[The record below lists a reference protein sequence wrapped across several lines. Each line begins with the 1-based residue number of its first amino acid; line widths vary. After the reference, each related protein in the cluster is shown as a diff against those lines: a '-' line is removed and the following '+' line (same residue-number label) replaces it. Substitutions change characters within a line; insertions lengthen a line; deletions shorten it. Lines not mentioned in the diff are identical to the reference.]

1 MPVTGRKNFT
11 FKEDFANEKTF
22 DQHGS
27 GGQYGS
33 QHHTCPCFCI
43 RGGQQPETVIGQE
56 IDRQNSSEDY
66 SEVSS
71 LDQLTYTGNECKVRL
86 KENIVMT
93 TAVTVNS
100 GNRLTIDLNGHTLT
114 APENDR
120 AFRIQ
125 DGALTI
131 EDSIGTGVIQ
141 GSGTVTSYGGNG
153 GAIWMS
159 SSDSNNAL
167 TLTGGTIR
175 GFTAKYGAG
184 VYMGS
189 GTFHMTGGA
198 IQNCLA
204 TDGGLA
210 DGGGVYVFGG
220 SFELTDGTISACKA
234 NNAGGG
240 VYVSSGSF
248 EMSGGSI
255 ENCTAHEGA
264 GVKVYA
270 SNGKTA
276 SFSMNGSGEIKN
288 CNQNGVS
295 VSAIGNGTPEF
306 TMDGGTIEGSSGYGV
321 WVAAGSA
328 VMSGG
333 SVKDSERYDIYIG
346 RSATLTVNNTQVGG
360 TVMNMG
366 AITGQGSAEFTGTVE
381 NLGYVGAGKI
391 TGCKIHR
398 IEHRSPYKGT
408 IENSTWDEYV
418 YLLGYRWPAEKIPSA
433 AGESISLKFPS
444 YISEPAAMTN
454 TLVIPEGVTVTVDL
468 AGKPVSADTTVT
480 SDIKIINHGT
490 LTLIDSST
498 GGTLSIPIENDGVL
512 NANGG
517 TVTGEVT
524 NKGTIQATGTPVTK
538 FTGTLVNEEGASVTA
553 GNFMDCTIT
562 NNGGTIGGDAIFDRP
577 EPDPEQP
584 GAGSEDGGA
593 GAVIA
598 ALAVGTVVVGG
609 GILLAHSYIQN
620 NLPEGFAVPETRRE
634 LAVVL
639 WNMASKP
646 EPASQQTYT
655 DVQDEEVL
663 KAVCWAV
670 ENELVT
676 PETESTL
683 GADVRVNR
691 LQVIGAMYQTNKRKK

>member
-1 MPVTGRKNFT
+1 MRP
-11 FKEDFANEKTF
+11 
-22 DQHGS
+22 
-27 GGQYGS
+27 
-33 QHHTCPCFCI
+33 
-43 RGGQQPETVIGQE
+43 GGQQPETVIGQE

-71 LDQLTYTGNECKVRL
+71 LDQLTYTNNGCKVRL
-86 KENIVMT
+86 MKDIVMT
-93 TAVTVNS
+93 EAVTVDN
-100 GNRLTIDLNGHTLT
+100 GNNLTIDLNGHTLT
-114 APENDR
+114 APENSR
-120 AFRIQ
+120 AFYIR

-131 EDSIGTGVIQ
+131 EDGAGTGVIQ
-141 GSGTVTSYGGNG
+141 GSGTVAGNG

-159 SSDSNNAL
+159 SSNSNNAL
-167 TLTGGTIR
+167 TLTGGTIH
-175 GFTAKYGAG
+175 GFTA
-184 VYMGS
+184 
-189 GTFHMTGGA
+189 T
-198 IQNCLA
+198 
-204 TDGGLA
+204 
-210 DGGGVYVFGG
+210 DGGGVYVSGG
-220 SFELTDGTISACKA
+220 SFEMTNGTISDCNAT
-234 NNAGGG
+234 NAGGG
-240 VYVSSGSF
+240 VYVSSGTIK
-248 EMSGGSI
+248 MSGGSI
-255 ENCTAHEGA
+255 ENCTANDGA

-276 SFSMNGSGEIKN
+276 SFSMSGSGKIKN
-288 CNQNGVS
+288 CNQEGVS
-295 VSAIGNGTPEF
+295 IYAIGSKF
-306 TMDGGTIEGSSGYGV
+306 SMSGGIIEGNSRFGV
-321 WVAAGSA
+321 WVDNGSA
-328 VMSGG
+328 EMSGG
-333 SVKDSERYDIYIG
+333 SVKGSRHHDIYIG
-346 RSATLTVNNTQVGG
+346 NGATLTVDNTQVGG
-360 TVMNMG
+360 TVLNYG
-366 AITGQGSAEFTGTVE
+366 KITGKGDAKFTGTVE
-381 NLGYVGAGKI
+381 NSGSAATEI

-398 IEHRSPYKGT
+398 IEHRSPYNGT
-408 IENSTWDEYV
+408 IKDLPYDEYV
-418 YLLGYRWPAEKIPSA
+418 YLIGRSWPMEKILSA
-433 AGESISLKFPS
+433 AGESISLKVLS
-444 YISEPAAMTN
+444 YITPAMEN
-454 TLVIPEGVTVTVDL
+454 TLEIPAGVTVTVDL
-468 AGKPVSADTTVT
+468 AGKPVSAAN
-480 SDIKIINHGT
+480 SDLKIINHGT

-517 TVTGEVT
+517 TVTSEVT
-524 NKGTIQATGTPVTK
+524 NNGTIQAIGTSVTK
-538 FTGTLVNEEGASVTA
+538 FTGTLVNKEGASVTA
-553 GNFMDCTIT
+553 GDFTDCTIT
-562 NNGGTIGGDAIFDRP
+562 NNGGTIGGDAILNKP

-620 NLPEGFAVPETRRE
+620 NLPEGFAVPETRQE

-639 WNMASKP
+639 WNMAGKP

>member
-1 MPVTGRKNFT
+1 MRP
-11 FKEDFANEKTF
+11 
-22 DQHGS
+22 
-27 GGQYGS
+27 
-33 QHHTCPCFCI
+33 
-43 RGGQQPETVIGQE
+43 GGQQPETVIGQE
-56 IDRQNSSEDY
+56 IDRQNSSGDY
-66 SEVSS
+66 LEVSS
-71 LDQLTYTGNECKVRL
+71 LDQLTYINNECKVRL
-86 KENIVMT
+86 TKDIVMT
-93 TAVTVNS
+93 KAVTVNN
-100 GNRLTIDLNGHTLT
+100 GNSLTIDLNGHTLT
-114 APENDR
+114 AAANSQ

-125 DGALTI
+125 GGALTI

-141 GSGTVTSYGGNG
+141 GSGTVTGNG

-175 GFTAKYGAG
+175 GFTA
-184 VYMGS
+184 
-189 GTFHMTGGA
+189 T
-198 IQNCLA
+198 
-204 TDGGLA
+204 
-210 DGGGVYVFGG
+210 DGGGVYVDGG
-220 SFELTDGTISACKA
+220 SFEMSGGTISACNA
-234 NNAGGG
+234 TNAGGG

-248 EMSGGSI
+248 KMSGGSI
-255 ENCTAHEGA
+255 EDCTAHEGA

-276 SFSMNGSGEIKN
+276 SFSMTGGEIQNCNTDGVSIYAIGSGT
-288 CNQNGVS
+288 S
-295 VSAIGNGTPEF
+295 EF
-306 TMDGGTIEGSSGYGV
+306 TMTGGTIEDNGGYGV
-321 WVAAGSA
+321 WVDNGSA

-333 SVKDSERYDIYIG
+333 SVKGSERYDIYIG
-346 RSATLTVNNTQVGG
+346 SRATLTVNNTQVGG
-360 TVMNMG
+360 TVLNMG
-366 AITGQGSAEFTGTVE
+366 KITGNGSAKFTGTVE
-381 NLGYVGAGKI
+381 NSGSAAAGI

-398 IEHRSPYKGT
+398 IEHRFPYKGT
-408 IENSTWDEYV
+408 ITDSTWDEYV
-418 YLLGYRWPAEKIPSA
+418 YLFGYRWPKIPSG
-433 AGESISLKFPS
+433 AGESISLKVLS
-444 YISEPAAMTN
+444 YVLTPAEMTN
-454 TLVIPEGVTVTVDL
+454 TLEIPKGVTVTVDL
-468 AGKPVSADTTVT
+468 AGKTLSAKE
-480 SDIKIINHGT
+480 SDFKIINHGT

-517 TVTGEVT
+517 TVASEVT
-524 NKGTIQATGTPVTK
+524 NKGTIQATGTPVTQ
-538 FTGTLVNEEGASVTA
+538 FTGTLVNQEGASVTA
-553 GNFMDCTIT
+553 GDFRGCMIT
-562 NNGGTIGGDAIFDRP
+562 NNGGTIGGDAILDKP
-577 EPDPEQP
+577 EPGPEQP

-598 ALAVGTVVVGG
+598 ALAVGTAVVGG

-620 NLPEGFAVPETRRE
+620 NLPEGFAVPETRQE

-639 WNMASKP
+639 WNMAGKP

>member
-1 MPVTGRKNFT
+1 M
-11 FKEDFANEKTF
+11 
-22 DQHGS
+22 
-27 GGQYGS
+27 
-33 QHHTCPCFCI
+33 
-43 RGGQQPETVIGQE
+43 IGQE
-56 IDRQNSSEDY
+56 IDQQNSSGDY

-71 LDQLTYTGNECKVRL
+71 LDQLTYTNKECKVRL
-86 KENIVMT
+86 AADTVMT
-93 TAVTVNS
+93 GSVTVDS
-100 GNRLTIDLNGHTLT
+100 GNSLTIDLNGHTLT
-114 APENDR
+114 APENSK
-120 AFRIQ
+120 AFWIRN
-125 DGALTI
+125 GALTI

-141 GSGTVTSYGGNG
+141 GSGTVNGYG

-159 SSDSNNAL
+159 SGDSNNAL

-175 GFTAKYGAG
+175 GFNAGYGAG
-184 VYMGS
+184 VYMGN

-198 IQNCLA
+198 IQSCSA
-204 TDGGLA
+204 A
-210 DGGGVYVFGG
+210 DGGGVYVDGG
-220 SFELTDGTISACKA
+220 SFKMTDGTISACNA
-234 NNAGGG
+234 TNAGGG
-240 VYVSSGSF
+240 VYVSSGTF

-264 GVKVYA
+264 GVKVLV
-270 SNGKTA
+270 SSGKA
-276 SFSMNGSGEIKN
+276 SFSMS
-288 CNQNGVS
+288 
-295 VSAIGNGTPEF
+295 
-306 TMDGGTIEGSSGYGV
+306 GGTIEGSSRDGVSIAAIGSGTPEFSMSGGTIKDNSGFGV
-321 WVAAGSA
+321 WVDNGSA
-328 VMSGG
+328 VISGG
-333 SVKDSERYDIYIG
+333 SVKGSERYDVYIG
-346 RSATLTVNNTQVGG
+346 SRAALKVNDTQVGG
-360 TVMNMG
+360 TVLNLG
-366 AITGQGSAEFTGTVE
+366 KITGQGSAEFTGTVE
-381 NLGYVGAGKI
+381 NSGYAAAGI

-398 IEHRSPYKGT
+398 IEHRFPYKGT

-418 YLLGYRWPAEKIPSA
+418 YLLGHSWPTAKIPSA
-433 AGESISLKFPS
+433 AGESISLKVPS
-444 YISEPAAMTN
+444 YITATMEN

-468 AGKPVSADTTVT
+468 AGKPVSADAET

-490 LTLIDSST
+490 LTLIDRST
-498 GGTLSIPIENDGVL
+498 GGTLSIPIENDGIL

-524 NKGTIQATGTPVTK
+524 NRGTIQATGTPVTQ

-553 GNFMDCTIT
+553 GNFIDCTIT
-562 NNGGTIGGDAIFDRP
+562 NNGGTISGDAILEEP
-577 EPDPEQP
+577 KPDPEQP

-598 ALAVGTVVVGG
+598 ALAVGTAVVGG

-620 NLPEGFAVPETRRE
+620 NLPEGFAVPETRQE

-639 WNMASKP
+639 WNMAGKP

>member
-1 MPVTGRKNFT
+1 MKKRLISMVLAVSMAVSIMPAPA
-11 FKEDFANEKTF
+11 FA
-22 DQHGS
+22 S
-27 GGQYGS
+27 
-33 QHHTCPCFCI
+33 
-43 RGGQQPETVIGQE
+43 GGQQPETVIGQE
-56 IDRQNSSEDY
+56 IDRQNSSGDY
-66 SEVSS
+66 LEVSS
-71 LDQLTYTGNECKVRL
+71 LDQLTYINNECKVRL
-86 KENIVMT
+86 TKDIVMT
-93 TAVTVNS
+93 KAVTVNN
-100 GNRLTIDLNGHTLT
+100 GNSLTIDLNGHTLT
-114 APENDR
+114 AAANSQ

-125 DGALTI
+125 GGALTI

-141 GSGTVTSYGGNG
+141 GSGTVTGNG

-175 GFTAKYGAG
+175 GFTA
-184 VYMGS
+184 
-189 GTFHMTGGA
+189 T
-198 IQNCLA
+198 
-204 TDGGLA
+204 
-210 DGGGVYVFGG
+210 DGGGVYVDGG
-220 SFELTDGTISACKA
+220 SFEMSGGTISACNA
-234 NNAGGG
+234 TNAGGG

-248 EMSGGSI
+248 KMSGGSI
-255 ENCTAHEGA
+255 EDCTAHEGA

-276 SFSMNGSGEIKN
+276 SFSMTGGEIQNCNTDGVSIYAIGSGT
-288 CNQNGVS
+288 S
-295 VSAIGNGTPEF
+295 EF
-306 TMDGGTIEGSSGYGV
+306 TMTGGTIEDNGGYGV
-321 WVAAGSA
+321 WVDNGSA

-333 SVKDSERYDIYIG
+333 SVKGSERYDIYIG
-346 RSATLTVNNTQVGG
+346 SRATLTVNNTQVGG
-360 TVMNMG
+360 TVLNMG
-366 AITGQGSAEFTGTVE
+366 KITGQGSAEFTGTVE
-381 NLGYVGAGKI
+381 NSGYAAAGI

-408 IENSTWDEYV
+408 IEGSTWDEYV
-418 YLLGYRWPAEKIPSA
+418 YLLGYSWPTAKIPSG

-444 YISEPAAMTN
+444 YITPKMEN
-454 TLVIPEGVTVTVDL
+454 TLEIPEGVTVTVDL
-468 AGKPVSADTTVT
+468 AGKPVSADTGA

-490 LTLIDSST
+490 LTLIDSGT
-498 GGTLSIPIENDGVL
+498 DGTLSIPIENDGVL

-517 TVTGEVT
+517 TVTGKVT
-524 NKGTIQATGTPVTK
+524 NRGTIQATGTPVTK
-538 FTGTLVNEEGASVTA
+538 FTGTLVNQEGASVTA

-562 NNGGTIGGDAIFDRP
+562 NNGGTIGGGAILDKP

-598 ALAVGTVVVGG
+598 ALAVGTAVVGG

-620 NLPEGFAVPETRRE
+620 NLPEGFAVPETRQE

-639 WNMASKP
+639 WNMAGKP

>member
-1 MPVTGRKNFT
+1 MKKRLISMVLAVSMAVSIMPAPA
-11 FKEDFANEKTF
+11 FA
-22 DQHGS
+22 S
-27 GGQYGS
+27 G
-33 QHHTCPCFCI
+33 
-43 RGGQQPETVIGQE
+43 GGQQPETVIGQE

-71 LDQLTYTGNECKVRL
+71 LDQLTYTNNECKVRL
-86 KENIVMT
+86 TENIVMT
-93 TAVTVNS
+93 GAVTVNN

-114 APENDR
+114 AAENSR
-120 AFRIQ
+120 AFFIQ
-125 DGALTI
+125 NGALTI
-131 EDSIGTGVIQ
+131 EDSGSTGVIQ
-141 GSGTVTSYGGNG
+141 GSGTVTGNG

-175 GFTAKYGAG
+175 GFTA
-184 VYMGS
+184 
-189 GTFHMTGGA
+189 T
-198 IQNCLA
+198 
-204 TDGGLA
+204 
-210 DGGGVYVFGG
+210 DGGGVYVSGG
-220 SFELTDGTISACKA
+220 SFKMTDGTISTCNAT
-234 NNAGGG
+234 NAGGG

-264 GVKVYA
+264 GVKVL
-270 SNGKTA
+270 SSSGKA
-276 SFSMNGSGEIKN
+276 SFSMSGSGEIKN
-288 CNQNGVS
+288 CNQDGVS
-295 VSAIGNGTPEF
+295 IAAIGGTSEF
-306 TMDGGTIEGSSGYGV
+306 SMSGGTIEDNSGFGV
-321 WVAAGSA
+321 WVDNGSA

-333 SVKDSERYDIYIG
+333 SVKGSERYDIYIG
-346 RSATLTVNNTQVGG
+346 SRAALTVKNTQVGG
-360 TVMNMG
+360 TVLNLG
-366 AITGQGSAEFTGTVE
+366 KITGQGSAEFTGTVE
-381 NLGYVGAGKI
+381 NSGYAVAEI

-408 IENSTWDEYV
+408 ITGSTWDEYV
-418 YLLGYRWPAEKIPSA
+418 YLLGRSWPTAKIPSE
-433 AGESISLKFPS
+433 AGESITLKVSSYLPPVMENSL
-444 YISEPAAMTN
+444 E
-454 TLVIPEGVTVTVDL
+454 IPKGVTVTVDL
-468 AGKPVSADTTVT
+468 AGKTLSAEE
-480 SDIKIINHGT
+480 SDFKIINHGT

-517 TVTGEVT
+517 TVTSEVT
-524 NKGTIQATGTPVTK
+524 NKGTIKATGTPVTQ
-538 FTGTLVNEEGASVTA
+538 FTGTLVNQEGASVTA
-553 GNFMDCTIT
+553 GDFRGCMIT
-562 NNGGTIGGDAIFDRP
+562 NNGGTIGGDAILDNP

-598 ALAVGTVVVGG
+598 ALAVGTAVVGG

-620 NLPEGFAVPETRRE
+620 NLPEGFAVPETRQE

-639 WNMASKP
+639 WNMAGKP

>member
-1 MPVTGRKNFT
+1 MKKRLISMVLAVSMAVSIMPAPA
-11 FKEDFANEKTF
+11 FA
-22 DQHGS
+22 S
-27 GGQYGS
+27 G
-33 QHHTCPCFCI
+33 
-43 RGGQQPETVIGQE
+43 GGQQPETVIGQE

-71 LDQLTYTGNECKVRL
+71 LDQLTYTNQECKVRL
-86 KENIVMT
+86 TENIVMT

-100 GNRLTIDLNGHTLT
+100 GNSLTIDLNGHTLT

-131 EDSIGTGVIQ
+131 EDGTGTGVIQ

-418 YLLGYRWPAEKIPSA
+418 YLLGYSWPTAKIPSA
-433 AGESISLKFPS
+433 AGESISLKVPS
-444 YISEPAAMTN
+444 YISTPAMTN

-468 AGKPVSADTTVT
+468 AGKPVSADPDA

-538 FTGTLVNEEGASVTA
+538 FTGTLVNEGGASVTA

-562 NNGGTIGGDAIFDRP
+562 NNGGTISGDAIFEKP

-620 NLPEGFAVPETRRE
+620 NLPEGFAVPETRQE

-655 DVQDEEVL
+655 DVQDEEAL
-663 KAVCWAV
+663 KAVRWAV
-670 ENELVT
+670 ENGLVT

>member
-1 MPVTGRKNFT
+1 MKKRLISMVLAVSMAVSIMPAPA
-11 FKEDFANEKTF
+11 FA
-22 DQHGS
+22 S
-27 GGQYGS
+27 G
-33 QHHTCPCFCI
+33 
-43 RGGQQPETVIGQE
+43 GGQQPETVIGQE
-56 IDRQNSSEDY
+56 IDRQNSSDDY
-66 SEVSS
+66 TEVDS
-71 LDQLTYTGNECKVRL
+71 LDKLTYTNNVCKIRL
-86 KENIVMT
+86 AADTVMT
-93 TAVTVNS
+93 VAVTVDS
-100 GNRLTIDLNGHTLT
+100 GKSLTIDLNGYTLT
-114 APENDR
+114 AAANSQ

-125 DGALTI
+125 GGALTI

-141 GSGTVTSYGGNG
+141 GSGTVTGNG

-175 GFTAKYGAG
+175 GFTA
-184 VYMGS
+184 
-189 GTFHMTGGA
+189 T
-198 IQNCLA
+198 
-204 TDGGLA
+204 
-210 DGGGVYVFGG
+210 DGGGVYVDGG
-220 SFELTDGTISACKA
+220 SFEMSGGTISACNA
-234 NNAGGG
+234 TNAGGG

-248 EMSGGSI
+248 KMSGGSI
-255 ENCTAHEGA
+255 EDCTAHEGA

-276 SFSMNGSGEIKN
+276 SFSMTGGEIQNCNTDGVSIYAIGSGT
-288 CNQNGVS
+288 S
-295 VSAIGNGTPEF
+295 EF
-306 TMDGGTIEGSSGYGV
+306 TMTGGTIEDNGGYGV
-321 WVAAGSA
+321 WVDNGSA

-333 SVKDSERYDIYIG
+333 SVKGSERYDIYIG
-346 RSATLTVNNTQVGG
+346 SRATLTVNNTQVGG
-360 TVMNMG
+360 TVLNMG
-366 AITGQGSAEFTGTVE
+366 KITGQGSAEFTGTVE
-381 NLGYVGAGKI
+381 NSGSAVAGI
-391 TGCKIHR
+391 TGCTIHR
-398 IEHRSPYKGT
+398 IEHRFPYKGT
-408 IENSTWDEYV
+408 IEGSTWDEYV
-418 YLLGYRWPAEKIPSA
+418 YLLGYSWPTAKIPSG

-444 YISEPAAMTN
+444 YITPKMEN
-454 TLVIPEGVTVTVDL
+454 TLEIPEGVTVTVDL
-468 AGKPVSADTTVT
+468 AGKPVSADTET

-490 LTLIDSST
+490 LTLIDSGT
-498 GGTLSIPIENDGVL
+498 DGTLSIPIENDGVL

-517 TVTGEVT
+517 TVTGKVT
-524 NKGTIQATGTPVTK
+524 NRGTIQATGTPVTK
-538 FTGTLVNEEGASVTA
+538 FTGTLVNEDGASVTA

-562 NNGGTIGGDAIFDRP
+562 NNGGTIGGGAILDKP
-577 EPDPEQP
+577 EPGPEQP

-598 ALAVGTVVVGG
+598 ALAVGTAVVGG

-620 NLPEGFAVPETRRE
+620 NLPEGFAVPETRQE

-639 WNMASKP
+639 WNMAGKP

>member
-1 MPVTGRKNFT
+1 M
-11 FKEDFANEKTF
+11 
-22 DQHGS
+22 
-27 GGQYGS
+27 
-33 QHHTCPCFCI
+33 
-43 RGGQQPETVIGQE
+43 IGQE
-56 IDRQNSSEDY
+56 IDQQNSSEDY

-71 LDQLTYTGNECKVRL
+71 LDQLTYTNNECKVRL
-86 KENIVMT
+86 TENIVMT
-93 TAVTVNS
+93 TAVTVNN

-114 APENDR
+114 APENSR
-120 AFRIQ
+120 AFFIQ
-125 DGALTI
+125 NGALTI
-131 EDSIGTGVIQ
+131 EDSIGGGVIQ
-141 GSGTVTSYGGNG
+141 GSGTVNGYG
-153 GAIWMS
+153 GAILMNG
-159 SSDSNNAL
+159 SDSNNAL
-167 TLTGGTIR
+167 TLTGGTIS
-175 GFTAKYGAG
+175 GFTATNGAG
-184 VYMGS
+184 VSMGN
-189 GTFHMTGGA
+189 GTFRMTDGA
-198 IQNCLA
+198 IRNCGA
-204 TDGGLA
+204 T
-210 DGGGVYVFGG
+210 DGGGVYVSGG
-220 SFELTDGTISACKA
+220 SFEMSGGKISCKA
-234 NNAGGG
+234 TNAGGG

-255 ENCTAHEGA
+255 EDCTADDGA
-264 GVKVYA
+264 GVKVLAY
-270 SNGKTA
+270 NGKTA
-276 SFSMNGSGEIKN
+276 SFSMSGSGEIKN
-288 CNQNGVS
+288 CDQDGVS
-295 VSAIGNGTPEF
+295 IAAITGGKPEF
-306 TMDGGTIEGSSGYGV
+306 TMAGGTIEGSGRDGV

-333 SVKDSERYDIYIG
+333 SVKESERYDINIG
-346 RSATLTVNNTQVGG
+346 SGAALTVNNTSVGG
-360 TVMNMG
+360 TVLNMG
-366 AITGQGSAEFTGTVE
+366 KITGNGSAKFTGTVE
-381 NLGYVGAGKI
+381 NSGSAVAGI
-391 TGCKIHR
+391 TGCTIHR

-408 IENSTWDEYV
+408 ITDSTWDEYV
-418 YLLGYRWPAEKIPSA
+418 YLFGRSWPTAKIPSA
-433 AGESISLKFPS
+433 AGESISLKALS
-444 YISEPAAMTN
+444 HIEQAMTT

-468 AGKPVSADTTVT
+468 AGKPVSAAPEA

-538 FTGTLVNEEGASVTA
+538 FTGTLVNKEGASVTA

-562 NNGGTIGGDAIFDRP
+562 NNGGTIGGDAIFEKP

-620 NLPEGFAVPETRRE
+620 NLPEGFAVPETRQE

-663 KAVCWAV
+663 KAVRWAV
-670 ENELVT
+670 ENELIT

>member
-1 MPVTGRKNFT
+1 MRPG
-11 FKEDFANEKTF
+11 
-22 DQHGS
+22 
-27 GGQYGS
+27 
-33 QHHTCPCFCI
+33 
-43 RGGQQPETVIGQE
+43 GGQQPETVIGQE
-56 IDRQNSSEDY
+56 IDRQNSSGDY
-66 SEVSS
+66 LEVSS
-71 LDQLTYTGNECKVRL
+71 LDQLTYINNECKVRL
-86 KENIVMT
+86 TKDIVMT
-93 TAVTVNS
+93 KAVTVNN
-100 GNRLTIDLNGHTLT
+100 GNSLTIDLNGHTLT
-114 APENDR
+114 AAANSQ

-125 DGALTI
+125 GGALTI

-141 GSGTVTSYGGNG
+141 GSGTVTGNG

-175 GFTAKYGAG
+175 GFTA
-184 VYMGS
+184 
-189 GTFHMTGGA
+189 T
-198 IQNCLA
+198 
-204 TDGGLA
+204 
-210 DGGGVYVFGG
+210 DGGGVYVDGG
-220 SFELTDGTISACKA
+220 SFEMSGGTISACNA
-234 NNAGGG
+234 TNAGGG

-248 EMSGGSI
+248 KMSGGSI
-255 ENCTAHEGA
+255 EDCTAHEGA

-276 SFSMNGSGEIKN
+276 SFSMTGGEIQNCNTDGVSIYAIGSGT
-288 CNQNGVS
+288 S
-295 VSAIGNGTPEF
+295 EF
-306 TMDGGTIEGSSGYGV
+306 TMTGGTIEDNGGYGV
-321 WVAAGSA
+321 WVDNGSA

-333 SVKDSERYDIYIG
+333 SVKGSERYDIYIG
-346 RSATLTVNNTQVGG
+346 SRATLTVNNTQVGG
-360 TVMNMG
+360 TVLNMG
-366 AITGQGSAEFTGTVE
+366 KITGQGSAEFTGTVE
-381 NLGYVGAGKI
+381 NSGYAAAGI

-408 IENSTWDEYV
+408 ITDSPCDEYV
-418 YLLGYRWPAEKIPSA
+418 YLLGYSWPTAKIPSG

-444 YISEPAAMTN
+444 YITPKMEN
-454 TLVIPEGVTVTVDL
+454 TLEIPEGVTVTVDL
-468 AGKPVSADTTVT
+468 AGKPVSADTGA

-490 LTLIDSST
+490 LTLIDSGT
-498 GGTLSIPIENDGVL
+498 DGTLSIPIENDGVL

-517 TVTGEVT
+517 TVASEVT
-524 NKGTIQATGTPVTK
+524 NKGTIQATGTPVTN

-553 GNFMDCTIT
+553 GNFKDCTIT
-562 NNGGTIGGDAIFDRP
+562 NNGGTIGGDAILENP

-598 ALAVGTVVVGG
+598 ALAVGTAVVGG

-620 NLPEGFAVPETRRE
+620 NLPEGFAVPETRQE

-639 WNMASKP
+639 WNMAGKP

>member
-1 MPVTGRKNFT
+1 M
-11 FKEDFANEKTF
+11 
-22 DQHGS
+22 
-27 GGQYGS
+27 
-33 QHHTCPCFCI
+33 
-43 RGGQQPETVIGQE
+43 IGQE
-56 IDRQNSSEDY
+56 IDRQNSSGDY
-66 SEVSS
+66 LEVSS
-71 LDQLTYTGNECKVRL
+71 LDQLTYINNECKVRL
-86 KENIVMT
+86 TKDIVMT
-93 TAVTVNS
+93 KAVTVNN
-100 GNRLTIDLNGHTLT
+100 GNSLTIDLNGHTLT
-114 APENDR
+114 AAANSQ

-125 DGALTI
+125 GGALTI

-141 GSGTVTSYGGNG
+141 GSGTVTGNG

-175 GFTAKYGAG
+175 GFTA
-184 VYMGS
+184 
-189 GTFHMTGGA
+189 T
-198 IQNCLA
+198 
-204 TDGGLA
+204 
-210 DGGGVYVFGG
+210 DGGGVYVDGG
-220 SFELTDGTISACKA
+220 SFEMSGGTISACNA
-234 NNAGGG
+234 ANAGGG
-240 VYVSSGSF
+240 VYVLSGSF
-248 EMSGGSI
+248 KMSGGSI
-255 ENCTAHEGA
+255 EDCTAHEGA

-276 SFSMNGSGEIKN
+276 SFSMTGGEIQNCNTDGVSIYAIGSGT
-288 CNQNGVS
+288 S
-295 VSAIGNGTPEF
+295 EF
-306 TMDGGTIEGSSGYGV
+306 TMTGGTIEDNGGYGV
-321 WVAAGSA
+321 WVDNGSA

-333 SVKDSERYDIYIG
+333 SVKGSERYDIYIG
-346 RSATLTVNNTQVGG
+346 SRATLTVNNTQVGG
-360 TVMNMG
+360 TVLNMG
-366 AITGQGSAEFTGTVE
+366 KITGQGSAEFTGTVE
-381 NLGYVGAGKI
+381 NSGYAAAGI

-408 IENSTWDEYV
+408 IEGSTWDEYV
-418 YLLGYRWPAEKIPSA
+418 YLLGYSWPTAKIPSG

-444 YISEPAAMTN
+444 YITPKMEN
-454 TLVIPEGVTVTVDL
+454 TLEIPEGVTVTVDL
-468 AGKPVSADTTVT
+468 AGKPVSADTGA
-480 SDIKIINHGT
+480 SDIKIINNGT
-490 LTLIDSST
+490 LTLIDSGT
-498 GGTLSIPIENDGVL
+498 DGTLSIPIENDGVL

-517 TVTGEVT
+517 TVTGKVT
-524 NKGTIQATGTPVTK
+524 NKGTIKATGTPVTQ
-538 FTGTLVNEEGASVTA
+538 FTGTLDNEEGASVTA
-553 GNFMDCTIT
+553 GDFRGCTIT
-562 NNGGTIGGDAIFDRP
+562 NNGGTIGGDAILDNP

-584 GAGSEDGGA
+584 GAGSEDGGT

-598 ALAVGTVVVGG
+598 ALAVGTAVVGG

-620 NLPEGFAVPETRRE
+620 NLPEGFAVPETRQE

-639 WNMASKP
+639 WNMAGKP

>member
-1 MPVTGRKNFT
+1 MRPG
-11 FKEDFANEKTF
+11 
-22 DQHGS
+22 
-27 GGQYGS
+27 
-33 QHHTCPCFCI
+33 
-43 RGGQQPETVIGQE
+43 GGQQPETVIGQE
-56 IDRQNSSEDY
+56 IDRQNSSGDY
-66 SEVSS
+66 LEVSS
-71 LDQLTYTGNECKVRL
+71 LDQLTYINNECKVRL
-86 KENIVMT
+86 TKDIVMT
-93 TAVTVNS
+93 KAVTVNN
-100 GNRLTIDLNGHTLT
+100 GNSLTIDLNGHTLT
-114 APENDR
+114 AAANSQ

-125 DGALTI
+125 GGALTI

-141 GSGTVTSYGGNG
+141 GSGTVTGNG

-175 GFTAKYGAG
+175 GFTA
-184 VYMGS
+184 
-189 GTFHMTGGA
+189 T
-198 IQNCLA
+198 
-204 TDGGLA
+204 
-210 DGGGVYVFGG
+210 DGGGVYVDGG
-220 SFELTDGTISACKA
+220 SFEMSGGTISACNA
-234 NNAGGG
+234 TNAGGG

-248 EMSGGSI
+248 KMSGGSI
-255 ENCTAHEGA
+255 EDCTAHEGA

-276 SFSMNGSGEIKN
+276 SFSMTGGEIQNCNTDGVSIYAIGSGT
-288 CNQNGVS
+288 S
-295 VSAIGNGTPEF
+295 EF
-306 TMDGGTIEGSSGYGV
+306 TMTGGTIEDNGGYGV
-321 WVAAGSA
+321 WVDNGSA
-328 VMSGG
+328 EMRGG
-333 SVKDSERYDIYIG
+333 SVTRSERYDIYIG
-346 RSATLTVNNTQVGG
+346 SSATLTVNNTQVGG
-360 TVMNMG
+360 TVLNMG
-366 AITGQGSAEFTGTVE
+366 KITGKGSAKFTGTVE
-381 NLGYVGAGKI
+381 NSGSAVAGI
-391 TGCKIHR
+391 TGCTIHR

-408 IENSTWDEYV
+408 ITDSPCDEYV
-418 YLLGYRWPAEKIPSA
+418 YLLGRSWPTAKIPSE
-433 AGESISLKFPS
+433 AGESITLKVSSYLPPVMENSL
-444 YISEPAAMTN
+444 T
-454 TLVIPEGVTVTVDL
+454 IPEGVTVTVDL
-468 AGKPVSADTTVT
+468 AGKTLSAEE
-480 SDIKIINHGT
+480 SDFKIINHGT
-490 LTLIDSST
+490 LTLIDS
-498 GGTLSIPIENDGVL
+498 GTDGALSIPIENDGVL

-517 TVTGEVT
+517 TVTSEVT

-562 NNGGTIGGDAIFDRP
+562 NNGGTIGGDAILDKP

-598 ALAVGTVVVGG
+598 ALAVGTAVVGG

-620 NLPEGFAVPETRRE
+620 NLPEGFAVPETRQE

-639 WNMASKP
+639 WNMAGKP

>member
-1 MPVTGRKNFT
+1 M
-11 FKEDFANEKTF
+11 
-22 DQHGS
+22 
-27 GGQYGS
+27 
-33 QHHTCPCFCI
+33 
-43 RGGQQPETVIGQE
+43 IGQE
-56 IDRQNSSEDY
+56 IDRQNSSGDY
-66 SEVSS
+66 LEVSS
-71 LDQLTYTGNECKVRL
+71 LDQLTYINNECKVRL
-86 KENIVMT
+86 TKDIVMT
-93 TAVTVNS
+93 KAVTVNN
-100 GNRLTIDLNGHTLT
+100 GNSLTIDLNGHTLT
-114 APENDR
+114 AAANSQ

-125 DGALTI
+125 GGALTI

-141 GSGTVTSYGGNG
+141 GSGTVTGNG

-175 GFTAKYGAG
+175 GFTA
-184 VYMGS
+184 
-189 GTFHMTGGA
+189 T
-198 IQNCLA
+198 
-204 TDGGLA
+204 
-210 DGGGVYVFGG
+210 DGGGVYVDGG
-220 SFELTDGTISACKA
+220 SFEMSGGTISACNA
-234 NNAGGG
+234 TNAGGG

-248 EMSGGSI
+248 KMSGGSI
-255 ENCTAHEGA
+255 EDCTAHEGA

-276 SFSMNGSGEIKN
+276 SFSMTGGEIQNCNTDGVSIYAIGSGT
-288 CNQNGVS
+288 S
-295 VSAIGNGTPEF
+295 EF
-306 TMDGGTIEGSSGYGV
+306 TMTGGTIEDNGGYGV
-321 WVAAGSA
+321 WVDNGSA

-333 SVKDSERYDIYIG
+333 SVKGSERYDIYIG
-346 RSATLTVNNTQVGG
+346 SRATLTVNNTQVGG
-360 TVMNMG
+360 TVLNMG
-366 AITGQGSAEFTGTVE
+366 KITGQGSAEFTGTVE
-381 NLGYVGAGKI
+381 NSGYAAAGI

-408 IENSTWDEYV
+408 IEGSTWDEYV
-418 YLLGYRWPAEKIPSA
+418 YLLGYSWPTAKIPSG

-444 YISEPAAMTN
+444 YITPKMEN
-454 TLVIPEGVTVTVDL
+454 TLEIPEGVTVTVDL
-468 AGKPVSADTTVT
+468 AGKPVSADTGA

-490 LTLIDSST
+490 LTLIDSGT
-498 GGTLSIPIENDGVL
+498 DGTLSIPIENDGVL

-517 TVTGEVT
+517 TVTGKVT
-524 NKGTIQATGTPVTK
+524 NRGTIQATGTPVTK
-538 FTGTLVNEEGASVTA
+538 FTGTLVNQEGASVTA
-553 GNFMDCTIT
+553 GDFRGCTIT
-562 NNGGTIGGDAIFDRP
+562 NNGGTIGGGAILDKP

-598 ALAVGTVVVGG
+598 ALAVGTAVVGG

-620 NLPEGFAVPETRRE
+620 NLPEGFAVPETRQE

-639 WNMASKP
+639 WNMAGKP

>member
-1 MPVTGRKNFT
+1 MRPG
-11 FKEDFANEKTF
+11 
-22 DQHGS
+22 
-27 GGQYGS
+27 
-33 QHHTCPCFCI
+33 
-43 RGGQQPETVIGQE
+43 GGQQPETVIGQE
-56 IDRQNSSEDY
+56 IDRQNSSGDY
-66 SEVSS
+66 LEVSS
-71 LDQLTYTGNECKVRL
+71 LDQLTYINNECKVRL
-86 KENIVMT
+86 TKDIVMT
-93 TAVTVNS
+93 KAVTVNN
-100 GNRLTIDLNGHTLT
+100 GNSLTIDLNGHTLT
-114 APENDR
+114 AAANSQ

-125 DGALTI
+125 GGALTI

-141 GSGTVTSYGGNG
+141 GSGTVTGNG

-175 GFTAKYGAG
+175 GFTA
-184 VYMGS
+184 
-189 GTFHMTGGA
+189 T
-198 IQNCLA
+198 
-204 TDGGLA
+204 
-210 DGGGVYVFGG
+210 DGGGVYVDGG
-220 SFELTDGTISACKA
+220 SFEMSGGTISTCNAT
-234 NNAGGG
+234 NAGGG

-264 GVKVYA
+264 GVKVLA
-270 SNGKTA
+270 SSGKA
-276 SFSMNGSGEIKN
+276 SFSMSGSGEIKN
-288 CNQNGVS
+288 CNQDGVS
-295 VSAIGNGTPEF
+295 IAAIGGTSEF
-306 TMDGGTIEGSSGYGV
+306 SMSGGTIEDNSGFGV
-321 WVAAGSA
+321 WVDNGSA

-333 SVKDSERYDIYIG
+333 SVKGSERYDIYIG
-346 RSATLTVNNTQVGG
+346 SRAALTVKNTQVGG
-360 TVMNMG
+360 TVLNLG
-366 AITGQGSAEFTGTVE
+366 KITGQGSAEFTGTVE
-381 NLGYVGAGKI
+381 NSGYAVAEI

-408 IENSTWDEYV
+408 ITGSTWDEYV
-418 YLLGYRWPAEKIPSA
+418 YLLGRSWPTAKIPSE
-433 AGESISLKFPS
+433 AGESITLKVSSYLPPVMEYSL
-444 YISEPAAMTN
+444 E
-454 TLVIPEGVTVTVDL
+454 IPKGVTVTVDL
-468 AGKPVSADTTVT
+468 AGKTLSAET

-490 LTLIDSST
+490 LTLIDSGT
-498 GGTLSIPIENDGVL
+498 GGALSIPIENDGIL

-517 TVTGEVT
+517 TVTSEVT
-524 NKGTIQATGTPVTK
+524 NKGTIQATGTPVTQ
-538 FTGTLVNEEGASVTA
+538 FTGTLFNEEGASVTA
-553 GNFMDCTIT
+553 GDFRDCTIT
-562 NNGGTIGGDAIFDRP
+562 NNGGTIGGDAIWDNP
-577 EPDPEQP
+577 EPGPEQP

-598 ALAVGTVVVGG
+598 ALAVGTAVVGG

-620 NLPEGFAVPETRRE
+620 NLPEGFAVPETRQE

-639 WNMASKP
+639 WNMAGKP

>member
-1 MPVTGRKNFT
+1 MRPG
-11 FKEDFANEKTF
+11 
-22 DQHGS
+22 
-27 GGQYGS
+27 
-33 QHHTCPCFCI
+33 
-43 RGGQQPETVIGQE
+43 GGQQPETVIGQE
-56 IDRQNSSEDY
+56 IDRQNSSGDY
-66 SEVSS
+66 LEVSS
-71 LDQLTYTGNECKVRL
+71 LDQLTYINNECKVRL
-86 KENIVMT
+86 TKDIVMT
-93 TAVTVNS
+93 KAVTVNN
-100 GNRLTIDLNGHTLT
+100 GNSLTIDLNGHTLT
-114 APENDR
+114 AAANSQ

-125 DGALTI
+125 GGALTI

-141 GSGTVTSYGGNG
+141 GSGTVTGNG

-175 GFTAKYGAG
+175 GFTA
-184 VYMGS
+184 
-189 GTFHMTGGA
+189 T
-198 IQNCLA
+198 
-204 TDGGLA
+204 
-210 DGGGVYVFGG
+210 DGGGVYVDGG
-220 SFELTDGTISACKA
+220 SFEMSGGTISACNA
-234 NNAGGG
+234 TNAGGG

-248 EMSGGSI
+248 KMSGGSI
-255 ENCTAHEGA
+255 EDCTAHEGA

-276 SFSMNGSGEIKN
+276 SFSMTGGEIQNCNTDGVSIYAIGSGT
-288 CNQNGVS
+288 S
-295 VSAIGNGTPEF
+295 EF
-306 TMDGGTIEGSSGYGV
+306 TMTGGTIEDNGGYGV
-321 WVAAGSA
+321 WVDNGSA

-333 SVKDSERYDIYIG
+333 SVKGSERYDIYIG
-346 RSATLTVNNTQVGG
+346 SRATLTVNNTQVGG
-360 TVMNMG
+360 TVLNMG
-366 AITGQGSAEFTGTVE
+366 KITGQGSAEFTGTVE
-381 NLGYVGAGKI
+381 NSGYAAAGI

-408 IENSTWDEYV
+408 IEGSTWDEYV
-418 YLLGYRWPAEKIPSA
+418 YLLGYSWPTAKIPSG

-444 YISEPAAMTN
+444 YITPKMEN
-454 TLVIPEGVTVTVDL
+454 TLEIPEGVTVTVDL
-468 AGKPVSADTTVT
+468 AGKPVSADTGA

-490 LTLIDSST
+490 LTLIDSGT
-498 GGTLSIPIENDGVL
+498 DGTLSIPIENDGVL

-517 TVTGEVT
+517 TVTGKVT
-524 NKGTIQATGTPVTK
+524 NRGTIQATGTPVTQ
-538 FTGTLVNEEGASVTA
+538 FTGTLVNQEGASVTA
-553 GNFMDCTIT
+553 GDFRGCTIT
-562 NNGGTIGGDAIFDRP
+562 NNGGTIGGGAILDKP

-593 GAVIA
+593 DAVIA
-598 ALAVGTVVVGG
+598 ALAVGTAVVGG

-620 NLPEGFAVPETRRE
+620 NLPEGFAVPETRQE

-639 WNMASKP
+639 WNMAGKP

>member
-1 MPVTGRKNFT
+1 MRPG
-11 FKEDFANEKTF
+11 
-22 DQHGS
+22 
-27 GGQYGS
+27 
-33 QHHTCPCFCI
+33 
-43 RGGQQPETVIGQE
+43 GGQQPETVIGQE
-56 IDRQNSSEDY
+56 IDRQNSSGDY

-71 LDQLTYTGNECKVRL
+71 LDQLTYTGNECRVRL
-86 KENIVMT
+86 TEDIVMT
-93 TAVTVNS
+93 GAVTVNN

-114 APENDR
+114 AAANSQ

-125 DGALTI
+125 NGALTI
-131 EDSIGTGVIQ
+131 EDSGSTGVIQ
-141 GSGTVTSYGGNG
+141 GSGTVTGNG

-175 GFTAKYGAG
+175 GFTA
-184 VYMGS
+184 
-189 GTFHMTGGA
+189 T
-198 IQNCLA
+198 
-204 TDGGLA
+204 
-210 DGGGVYVFGG
+210 DGGGVYVSGG
-220 SFELTDGTISACKA
+220 SFKMTDGTISTCNAT
-234 NNAGGG
+234 NAGGG

-264 GVKVYA
+264 GVKVLA
-270 SNGKTA
+270 SSGKA
-276 SFSMNGSGEIKN
+276 SFSMSGSGEIKN
-288 CNQNGVS
+288 CNQDGVS
-295 VSAIGNGTPEF
+295 IAAIGGTSEF
-306 TMDGGTIEGSSGYGV
+306 SMSGGTIEDNSGFGV
-321 WVAAGSA
+321 WVDNGSA

-333 SVKDSERYDIYIG
+333 SVKGSERYDIYIG
-346 RSATLTVNNTQVGG
+346 SRAALTVKNTQVGG
-360 TVMNMG
+360 TVLNLG
-366 AITGQGSAEFTGTVE
+366 KITGQGSAEFTGTVE
-381 NLGYVGAGKI
+381 NSGYAVAEI

-408 IENSTWDEYV
+408 ITDSPCDEYV
-418 YLLGYRWPAEKIPSA
+418 YLLGRNWKIPSG
-433 AGESISLKFPS
+433 AGESITLKVSSYLPPVMENSL
-444 YISEPAAMTN
+444 E
-454 TLVIPEGVTVTVDL
+454 IPKGVTVTVDL
-468 AGKPVSADTTVT
+468 AGKTLSAKE
-480 SDIKIINHGT
+480 SDFKIINHGT
-490 LTLIDSST
+490 LTLIDSGT
-498 GGTLSIPIENDGVL
+498 GGALSIPIENDDDGVL

-517 TVTGEVT
+517 TVTSEVT
-524 NKGTIQATGTPVTK
+524 NKGTIKATGTPVTQ
-538 FTGTLVNEEGASVTA
+538 FTGTLVNQEGASVTA
-553 GNFMDCTIT
+553 GDFRGCMIT
-562 NNGGTIGGDAIFDRP
+562 NNGGTIGGDAIWDNP
-577 EPDPEQP
+577 EPGPEQP

-620 NLPEGFAVPETRRE
+620 NLPEGFAVPETRQE

-639 WNMASKP
+639 WNMAGKP

>member
-1 MPVTGRKNFT
+1 MRRG
-11 FKEDFANEKTF
+11 
-22 DQHGS
+22 
-27 GGQYGS
+27 
-33 QHHTCPCFCI
+33 
-43 RGGQQPETVIGQE
+43 GGQQPETVIGQE

-71 LDQLTYTGNECKVRL
+71 LDQLTYTNNECKVRL
-86 KENIVMT
+86 TENIVMT
-93 TAVTVNS
+93 GAVTVNN

-114 APENDR
+114 AAENSR
-120 AFRIQ
+120 AFFIQ
-125 DGALTI
+125 NGALTI
-131 EDSIGTGVIQ
+131 EDSGSTGVIQ
-141 GSGTVTSYGGNG
+141 GSGTVTGNG

-175 GFTAKYGAG
+175 GFTA
-184 VYMGS
+184 
-189 GTFHMTGGA
+189 T
-198 IQNCLA
+198 
-204 TDGGLA
+204 
-210 DGGGVYVFGG
+210 DGGGVYVSGG
-220 SFELTDGTISACKA
+220 SFKMTDGTISTCNAT
-234 NNAGGG
+234 NAGGG

-264 GVKVYA
+264 GVKVLA
-270 SNGKTA
+270 SSGKA
-276 SFSMNGSGEIKN
+276 SFSMSGSGEIKN
-288 CNQNGVS
+288 CNQDGVS
-295 VSAIGNGTPEF
+295 IAAIGGTSEF
-306 TMDGGTIEGSSGYGV
+306 SMSGGTIEDNSGFGV
-321 WVAAGSA
+321 WVDNGSA

-333 SVKDSERYDIYIG
+333 SVKGSERYDIYIG
-346 RSATLTVNNTQVGG
+346 SRAALTVKNTQVGG
-360 TVMNMG
+360 TVLNLG
-366 AITGQGSAEFTGTVE
+366 KITGQGSAEFTGTVE
-381 NLGYVGAGKI
+381 NSGYAVAEI

-408 IENSTWDEYV
+408 ITGSTWDEYV
-418 YLLGYRWPAEKIPSA
+418 YLLGRSWPTAKIPSE
-433 AGESISLKFPS
+433 AGESITLKVSSYLPPVMENSL
-444 YISEPAAMTN
+444 E
-454 TLVIPEGVTVTVDL
+454 IPKGVTVTVDL
-468 AGKPVSADTTVT
+468 AGKTLSAEE
-480 SDIKIINHGT
+480 SDFKIINHGT

-517 TVTGEVT
+517 TVTSEVT
-524 NKGTIQATGTPVTK
+524 NKGTIKATGTPVTQ
-538 FTGTLVNEEGASVTA
+538 FTGTLVNQEGASVTA
-553 GNFMDCTIT
+553 GDFRGCMIT
-562 NNGGTIGGDAIFDRP
+562 NNGGTIGGDAILDNP

-598 ALAVGTVVVGG
+598 ALAVGTAVVGG

-620 NLPEGFAVPETRRE
+620 NLPEGFAVPETRQE

-639 WNMASKP
+639 WNMAGKP

>member
-1 MPVTGRKNFT
+1 MRPG
-11 FKEDFANEKTF
+11 
-22 DQHGS
+22 
-27 GGQYGS
+27 
-33 QHHTCPCFCI
+33 
-43 RGGQQPETVIGQE
+43 GGQQPETVIGQE

-71 LDQLTYTGNECKVRL
+71 LDQLIYTNNECKVRL
-86 KENIVMT
+86 TENIVMT
-93 TAVTVNS
+93 GAVTVNN
-100 GNRLTIDLNGHTLT
+100 GNSLTIDLNGHTLT
-114 APENDR
+114 AAENSR
-120 AFRIQ
+120 AFFIQ
-125 DGALTI
+125 NGALTI
-131 EDSIGTGVIQ
+131 EDSGSTGVIQ
-141 GSGTVTSYGGNG
+141 GSGTVTGNG

-159 SSDSNNAL
+159 SNDSNNAL

-175 GFTAKYGAG
+175 GFTA
-184 VYMGS
+184 
-189 GTFHMTGGA
+189 T
-198 IQNCLA
+198 
-204 TDGGLA
+204 
-210 DGGGVYVFGG
+210 DGGGVYVSGG
-220 SFELTDGTISACKA
+220 SFEMSGGTISACNA
-234 NNAGGG
+234 ANAGGG

-264 GVKVYA
+264 GVKVLA
-270 SNGKTA
+270 SSGKA
-276 SFSMNGSGEIKN
+276 SFSMSGSGEIKN
-288 CNQNGVS
+288 CNQDGVS
-295 VSAIGNGTPEF
+295 IAAIGGTSEF
-306 TMDGGTIEGSSGYGV
+306 SMSGGTIEDNSGFGV
-321 WVAAGSA
+321 WVDNGSA

-333 SVKDSERYDIYIG
+333 SVKGSERYDIYIG
-346 RSATLTVNNTQVGG
+346 SRAALTVKNTQVGG
-360 TVMNMG
+360 TVLNLG
-366 AITGQGSAEFTGTVE
+366 KITGQGSAEFTGTVE
-381 NLGYVGAGKI
+381 NSGYAVAEI

-408 IENSTWDEYV
+408 ITDSPCDEYV
-418 YLLGYRWPAEKIPSA
+418 YLLGRSWKIPSG
-433 AGESISLKFPS
+433 AGESITLKVSSYLPPVMENSL
-444 YISEPAAMTN
+444 E
-454 TLVIPEGVTVTVDL
+454 IPKGVTVTVDL
-468 AGKPVSADTTVT
+468 AGKTLSAKE
-480 SDIKIINHGT
+480 SDFKIINHGT

-498 GGTLSIPIENDGVL
+498 GGTLSIPIENDDDGVL

-517 TVTGEVT
+517 TVTSEVT
-524 NKGTIQATGTPVTK
+524 NKGTIKATGTPVTQ
-538 FTGTLVNEEGASVTA
+538 FTGTLVNQEGASVTA
-553 GNFMDCTIT
+553 GDFRGCMIT
-562 NNGGTIGGDAIFDRP
+562 NNGGTIGGDAIWDNP
-577 EPDPEQP
+577 EPGPEQP

-598 ALAVGTVVVGG
+598 ALAVGTAVVGG

-620 NLPEGFAVPETRRE
+620 NLPEGFAVPETRQE

-639 WNMASKP
+639 WNMAGKP

>member
-1 MPVTGRKNFT
+1 MSVTDRKNFT
-11 FKEDFANEKTF
+11 FKEGFANEKTF

-33 QHHTCPCFCI
+33 QHHACPCFCI
-43 RGGQQPETVIGQE
+43 LGGQQPETVIGQE

-71 LDQLTYTGNECKVRL
+71 LNQLTYTNNKCKVQL
-86 KENIVMT
+86 TGDIVMT
-93 TAVTVNS
+93 GAVTVDNGKS
-100 GNRLTIDLNGHTLT
+100 LTIDLNGHTLT
-114 APENDR
+114 APENSK
-120 AFRIQ
+120 AFWIRG
-125 DGALTI
+125 GALTI
-131 EDSIGTGVIQ
+131 EDNIGTGAIQ
-141 GSGTVTSYGGNG
+141 GSGTVTGYG

-159 SSDSNNAL
+159 SGDSTNAL

-175 GFTAKYGAG
+175 GFNAGYGAG
-184 VYMGS
+184 VYMGN

-198 IQNCLA
+198 IQSCSA
-204 TDGGLA
+204 T
-210 DGGGVYVFGG
+210 DGGGVYVDGG
-220 SFELTDGTISACKA
+220 SFEMTNGTISDCKA
-234 NNAGGG
+234 TNAGGG
-240 VYVSSGSF
+240 VYVSSGTF

-255 ENCTAHEGA
+255 ENCTAYEGA
-264 GVKVYA
+264 GVKVLV
-270 SNGKTA
+270 SSGKA
-276 SFSMNGSGEIKN
+276 SFSMS
-288 CNQNGVS
+288 
-295 VSAIGNGTPEF
+295 
-306 TMDGGTIEGSSGYGV
+306 GGTIEGSSRDGVSIAAIDSGTSEFSMSGGTIKDNSRYGV
-321 WVAAGSA
+321 WVDNGSA

-333 SVKDSERYDIYIG
+333 SVKGSGSYDIYIG
-346 RSATLTVNNTQVGG
+346 SRAALTVDNTQVSG
-360 TVMNMG
+360 TVLNMG
-366 AITGQGSAEFTGTVE
+366 KITGQGSAEFTGTVE
-381 NLGYVGAGKI
+381 KSGYAAAEI

-398 IEHRSPYKGT
+398 IEHRFPYKGT
-408 IENSTWDEYV
+408 IEGSPDEYV
-418 YLLGYRWPAEKIPSA
+418 YLLGRSWPTAKIQSA
-433 AGESISLKFPS
+433 AGESITLKVSS
-444 YISEPAAMTN
+444 YLPPVMEN
-454 TLVIPEGVTVTVDL
+454 TLEIPAGVTVTVDL
-468 AGKPVSADTTVT
+468 AGKTLSAEN
-480 SDIKIINHGT
+480 SDLKIINHGT

-498 GGTLSIPIENDGVL
+498 GGTLSIPIENDGIL

-517 TVTGEVT
+517 KVTSEVT

-553 GNFMDCTIT
+553 GNFIDCTIT
-562 NNGGTIGGDAIFDRP
+562 NNGGTISGDAILDEP
-577 EPDPEQP
+577 KPDPEQP

-620 NLPEGFAVPETRRE
+620 NLPEGFAVPETRQE

-639 WNMASKP
+639 WNMAGKP
-646 EPASQQTYT
+646 EPVSQQTYT
-655 DVQDEEVL
+655 DVQDEEAL

-683 GADVRVNR
+683 GADVRVSR

>member
-1 MPVTGRKNFT
+1 MRPG
-11 FKEDFANEKTF
+11 
-22 DQHGS
+22 
-27 GGQYGS
+27 
-33 QHHTCPCFCI
+33 
-43 RGGQQPETVIGQE
+43 GGQQPETVIGQE
-56 IDRQNSSEDY
+56 IDRQNSSGDY
-66 SEVSS
+66 LEVSS
-71 LDQLTYTGNECKVRL
+71 LDQLTYINNECKVRL
-86 KENIVMT
+86 TKDIVMT
-93 TAVTVNS
+93 KAVTVNN
-100 GNRLTIDLNGHTLT
+100 GNSLTIDLNGHTLT
-114 APENDR
+114 AAANSQ

-125 DGALTI
+125 GGALTI

-141 GSGTVTSYGGNG
+141 GSGTVTGNG

-175 GFTAKYGAG
+175 GFTA
-184 VYMGS
+184 
-189 GTFHMTGGA
+189 T
-198 IQNCLA
+198 
-204 TDGGLA
+204 
-210 DGGGVYVFGG
+210 DGGGVYVDGG
-220 SFELTDGTISACKA
+220 SFEMSGGTISACNA
-234 NNAGGG
+234 TNAGGG

-264 GVKVYA
+264 GVKVLA
-270 SNGKTA
+270 SSGKA
-276 SFSMNGSGEIKN
+276 SFSMSGSGEIKN
-288 CNQNGVS
+288 CNQDGVS
-295 VSAIGNGTPEF
+295 IAAIGGTSEF
-306 TMDGGTIEGSSGYGV
+306 SMSGGTIEDNSGFGV
-321 WVAAGSA
+321 WVDNGSA

-333 SVKDSERYDIYIG
+333 SVKGSERYDIYIG
-346 RSATLTVNNTQVGG
+346 SRAALTVKNTQVGG
-360 TVMNMG
+360 TVLNLG
-366 AITGQGSAEFTGTVE
+366 KITGQGSAEFTGTVE
-381 NLGYVGAGKI
+381 NSGYAVAEI

-398 IEHRSPYKGT
+398 IEHRFPYKGT
-408 IENSTWDEYV
+408 IEGSPDEYV
-418 YLLGYRWPAEKIPSA
+418 YLLGHRWPTAKIPSA
-433 AGESISLKFPS
+433 AGESISLKVPS
-444 YISEPAAMTN
+444 YITATMEN

-468 AGKPVSADTTVT
+468 AGKPVSADAET

-490 LTLIDSST
+490 LTLIDRST

-517 TVTGEVT
+517 TVTGKVT
-524 NKGTIQATGTPVTK
+524 NRGTIQATGTPVTQ
-538 FTGTLVNEEGASVTA
+538 FTGTLVNQEGASVTA

-562 NNGGTIGGDAIFDRP
+562 NNGGTIGGDAIWDNP
-577 EPDPEQP
+577 EPGPEQP

-598 ALAVGTVVVGG
+598 ALAVGTAVVGG

-620 NLPEGFAVPETRRE
+620 NLPEGFAVPETRQE

-639 WNMASKP
+639 WNMAGKP

>member
-1 MPVTGRKNFT
+1 
-11 FKEDFANEKTF
+11 
-22 DQHGS
+22 
-27 GGQYGS
+27 
-33 QHHTCPCFCI
+33 
-43 RGGQQPETVIGQE
+43 
-56 IDRQNSSEDY
+56 
-66 SEVSS
+66 
-71 LDQLTYTGNECKVRL
+71 
-86 KENIVMT
+86 MT
-93 TAVTVNS
+93 KAVTVNN
-100 GNRLTIDLNGHTLT
+100 GNSLTIDLNGHTLT
-114 APENDR
+114 AAANSQ

-125 DGALTI
+125 GGALTI

-141 GSGTVTSYGGNG
+141 GSGTVTGNG

-175 GFTAKYGAG
+175 GFTA
-184 VYMGS
+184 
-189 GTFHMTGGA
+189 T
-198 IQNCLA
+198 
-204 TDGGLA
+204 
-210 DGGGVYVFGG
+210 DGGGVYVDGG
-220 SFELTDGTISACKA
+220 SFEMSGGTISACNA
-234 NNAGGG
+234 TNAGGG

-248 EMSGGSI
+248 KMSGGSI
-255 ENCTAHEGA
+255 EDCTAHEGA

-276 SFSMNGSGEIKN
+276 SFSMTGGEIQNCNTDGVSIYAIGSGT
-288 CNQNGVS
+288 S
-295 VSAIGNGTPEF
+295 EF
-306 TMDGGTIEGSSGYGV
+306 TMTGGTIEDNGGYGV
-321 WVAAGSA
+321 WVDNGSA

-333 SVKDSERYDIYIG
+333 SVKGSERYDIYIG
-346 RSATLTVNNTQVGG
+346 SRATLTVNNTQVGG
-360 TVMNMG
+360 TVLNMG
-366 AITGQGSAEFTGTVE
+366 KITGQGSAEFTGTVE
-381 NLGYVGAGKI
+381 NSGYAAAGI

-408 IENSTWDEYV
+408 ITDSPCDEYV
-418 YLLGYRWPAEKIPSA
+418 YLLGYSWPTAKIPSG

-444 YISEPAAMTN
+444 YITPKMEN
-454 TLVIPEGVTVTVDL
+454 TLEIPEGVTVTVDL
-468 AGKPVSADTTVT
+468 AGKPVSADTGA

-490 LTLIDSST
+490 LTLIDSGT
-498 GGTLSIPIENDGVL
+498 DGTLSIPIENDGVL

-517 TVTGEVT
+517 TVTGKVT
-524 NKGTIQATGTPVTK
+524 NRGTIQATGTPVTK

-553 GNFMDCTIT
+553 GNFKDCTIT
-562 NNGGTIGGDAIFDRP
+562 NNGGTIGGDAILDKP

-584 GAGSEDGGA
+584 GAGSEDGGT

-598 ALAVGTVVVGG
+598 ALAVGTAVVGG

-620 NLPEGFAVPETRRE
+620 NLPEGFAVPETRQE

-639 WNMASKP
+639 WNMAGKP

>member
-1 MPVTGRKNFT
+1 M
-11 FKEDFANEKTF
+11 
-22 DQHGS
+22 
-27 GGQYGS
+27 
-33 QHHTCPCFCI
+33 
-43 RGGQQPETVIGQE
+43 IGQE
-56 IDRQNSSEDY
+56 IDRQNSSGDY

-71 LDQLTYTGNECKVRL
+71 LDQLTYTGNECRVRL
-86 KENIVMT
+86 TENIVMT
-93 TAVTVNS
+93 GAVTVNN

-114 APENDR
+114 AAENSR
-120 AFRIQ
+120 AFFIQ
-125 DGALTI
+125 NGALTI

-141 GSGTVTSYGGNG
+141 GSGTVTGNG

-175 GFTAKYGAG
+175 GFTA
-184 VYMGS
+184 
-189 GTFHMTGGA
+189 T
-198 IQNCLA
+198 
-204 TDGGLA
+204 
-210 DGGGVYVFGG
+210 DGGGVYVDGG
-220 SFELTDGTISACKA
+220 SFEMSGGTISACNA
-234 NNAGGG
+234 TNAGGG

-248 EMSGGSI
+248 KMSGGSI
-255 ENCTAHEGA
+255 EDCTAHEGA

-276 SFSMNGSGEIKN
+276 SFSMTGGEIQNCNTDGVSIYAIGSGT
-288 CNQNGVS
+288 S
-295 VSAIGNGTPEF
+295 EF
-306 TMDGGTIEGSSGYGV
+306 TMTGGTIEDNGGYGV
-321 WVAAGSA
+321 WVDNGSA

-333 SVKDSERYDIYIG
+333 SVKGSERYDIYIG
-346 RSATLTVNNTQVGG
+346 SRAALTVKNTQVGG
-360 TVMNMG
+360 TVLNLG
-366 AITGQGSAEFTGTVE
+366 KITGQGSAEFTGTVE
-381 NLGYVGAGKI
+381 NSGYAVAEI

-398 IEHRSPYKGT
+398 IEHRFPYKGT
-408 IENSTWDEYV
+408 IEGSPDEYV
-418 YLLGYRWPAEKIPSA
+418 YLLGHRWPTAKIPSA
-433 AGESISLKFPS
+433 AGESISLKVPS
-444 YISEPAAMTN
+444 YITATMEN

-468 AGKPVSADTTVT
+468 AGKPVSADAET

-490 LTLIDSST
+490 LTLIDRST

-524 NKGTIQATGTPVTK
+524 NKGTIQATGTPVTQ
-538 FTGTLVNEEGASVTA
+538 FTGTLVNQEGASVTA

-562 NNGGTIGGDAIFDRP
+562 NNGGTIGGDAIWDNP
-577 EPDPEQP
+577 EPGPEQP

-620 NLPEGFAVPETRRE
+620 NLPEGFAVPETRQE

-639 WNMASKP
+639 WNMAGKP

>member
-1 MPVTGRKNFT
+1 MR
-11 FKEDFANEKTF
+11 
-22 DQHGS
+22 
-27 GGQYGS
+27 
-33 QHHTCPCFCI
+33 

-71 LDQLTYTGNECKVRL
+71 LDQLTYTNNECKVRL
-86 KENIVMT
+86 TENIVMT
-93 TAVTVNS
+93 GAVTVNN

-114 APENDR
+114 AAENSR
-120 AFRIQ
+120 AFFIQ
-125 DGALTI
+125 NGALTI
-131 EDSIGTGVIQ
+131 EDSGSTGVIQ
-141 GSGTVTSYGGNG
+141 GSGTVTGNG

-175 GFTAKYGAG
+175 GFTA
-184 VYMGS
+184 
-189 GTFHMTGGA
+189 T
-198 IQNCLA
+198 
-204 TDGGLA
+204 
-210 DGGGVYVFGG
+210 DGGGVYVSGG
-220 SFELTDGTISACKA
+220 SFKMTDGTISTCNAT
-234 NNAGGG
+234 NAGGG

-264 GVKVYA
+264 GVKVLA
-270 SNGKTA
+270 SSGKA
-276 SFSMNGSGEIKN
+276 SFSMSGSGEIKN
-288 CNQNGVS
+288 CNQDGVS
-295 VSAIGNGTPEF
+295 IAAIGGTSEF
-306 TMDGGTIEGSSGYGV
+306 SMSGGTIEDNSGFGV
-321 WVAAGSA
+321 WVDNGSA

-333 SVKDSERYDIYIG
+333 SVKGSERYDIYIG
-346 RSATLTVNNTQVGG
+346 SRAALTVKNTQVGG
-360 TVMNMG
+360 TVLNLG
-366 AITGQGSAEFTGTVE
+366 KITGQGSAEFTGTVE
-381 NLGYVGAGKI
+381 NSGYAVAEI

-408 IENSTWDEYV
+408 ITGSTWDEYV
-418 YLLGYRWPAEKIPSA
+418 YLLGRSWPTAKIPSE
-433 AGESISLKFPS
+433 AGESITLKVSSYLPPVMENSL
-444 YISEPAAMTN
+444 E
-454 TLVIPEGVTVTVDL
+454 IPKGGTVTVDL
-468 AGKPVSADTTVT
+468 AGKTLSAEE
-480 SDIKIINHGT
+480 SDFKIINHGT

-517 TVTGEVT
+517 TVTSEVT
-524 NKGTIQATGTPVTK
+524 NKGTIKATGTPVTQ
-538 FTGTLVNEEGASVTA
+538 FTGTLVNQEGASVTA
-553 GNFMDCTIT
+553 GDFRGCMIT
-562 NNGGTIGGDAIFDRP
+562 NNGGTIGGDAILDNP

-598 ALAVGTVVVGG
+598 ALAVGTAVVGG

-620 NLPEGFAVPETRRE
+620 NLPEGFAVPETRQE

-639 WNMASKP
+639 WNMAGKP

>member
-1 MPVTGRKNFT
+1 MRKRLISMVLAVSMAVSIMPAPA
-11 FKEDFANEKTF
+11 FA
-22 DQHGS
+22 S
-27 GGQYGS
+27 G
-33 QHHTCPCFCI
+33 
-43 RGGQQPETVIGQE
+43 GGQQPETVIGQE
-56 IDRQNSSEDY
+56 IDRQNSSGDY
-66 SEVSS
+66 LEVSS
-71 LDQLTYTGNECKVRL
+71 LDQLTYINNECKVRL
-86 KENIVMT
+86 TKDIVMT
-93 TAVTVNS
+93 KAVTVNN
-100 GNRLTIDLNGHTLT
+100 GNSLTIDLNGHTLT
-114 APENDR
+114 AAANSQ

-125 DGALTI
+125 GGALTI

-141 GSGTVTSYGGNG
+141 GSGTVTGNG

-175 GFTAKYGAG
+175 GFTA
-184 VYMGS
+184 
-189 GTFHMTGGA
+189 T
-198 IQNCLA
+198 
-204 TDGGLA
+204 
-210 DGGGVYVFGG
+210 DGGGVYVDGG
-220 SFELTDGTISACKA
+220 SFEMSGGTISACNA
-234 NNAGGG
+234 TNAGGG

-248 EMSGGSI
+248 KMSGGSI
-255 ENCTAHEGA
+255 EDCTAHEGA

-276 SFSMNGSGEIKN
+276 SFSMTGGEIQNCNTDGVSIYAIGSGT
-288 CNQNGVS
+288 S
-295 VSAIGNGTPEF
+295 EF
-306 TMDGGTIEGSSGYGV
+306 TMTGGTIEDNGGYGV
-321 WVAAGSA
+321 WVDNGSA

-333 SVKDSERYDIYIG
+333 SVKGSERYDIYIG
-346 RSATLTVNNTQVGG
+346 SRATLTVNNTQVGG
-360 TVMNMG
+360 TVLNMG
-366 AITGQGSAEFTGTVE
+366 KITGQGSAEFTGTVE
-381 NLGYVGAGKI
+381 NSGYAAAGI

-408 IENSTWDEYV
+408 IEGSTWDEYV
-418 YLLGYRWPAEKIPSA
+418 YLLGYSWPTAKIPSG

-444 YISEPAAMTN
+444 YITPKMEN
-454 TLVIPEGVTVTVDL
+454 TLEIPEGVTVTVDL
-468 AGKPVSADTTVT
+468 AGKPVSADTGA

-490 LTLIDSST
+490 LTLIDSGT
-498 GGTLSIPIENDGVL
+498 DGTLSIPIENDGVL

-517 TVTGEVT
+517 TVTGKVT
-524 NKGTIQATGTPVTK
+524 NRGTIQATGTPVTK
-538 FTGTLVNEEGASVTA
+538 FTGTLVNQEGASVTA
-553 GNFMDCTIT
+553 GDFRGCTIT
-562 NNGGTIGGDAIFDRP
+562 NNGGTIGGGAILDKP

-598 ALAVGTVVVGG
+598 ALAVGTAVVGG

-620 NLPEGFAVPETRRE
+620 NLPEGFAVPETRQE

-639 WNMASKP
+639 WNMAGKP

>member
-1 MPVTGRKNFT
+1 MKKRLISMVLAVSMAVSIMPAPA
-11 FKEDFANEKTF
+11 FA
-22 DQHGS
+22 S
-27 GGQYGS
+27 G
-33 QHHTCPCFCI
+33 
-43 RGGQQPETVIGQE
+43 GGQQPETVIGQE
-56 IDRQNSSEDY
+56 IDRQNSSGDY
-66 SEVSS
+66 LEVSS
-71 LDQLTYTGNECKVRL
+71 LDQLTYINNECKVRL
-86 KENIVMT
+86 TKDIVMT
-93 TAVTVNS
+93 KAVTVNN
-100 GNRLTIDLNGHTLT
+100 GNSLTIDLNGHTLT
-114 APENDR
+114 AAANSQ

-125 DGALTI
+125 GGALTI

-141 GSGTVTSYGGNG
+141 GSGTVTGNG

-175 GFTAKYGAG
+175 GFTA
-184 VYMGS
+184 
-189 GTFHMTGGA
+189 T
-198 IQNCLA
+198 
-204 TDGGLA
+204 
-210 DGGGVYVFGG
+210 DGGGVYVDGG
-220 SFELTDGTISACKA
+220 SFEMSGGTISACNA
-234 NNAGGG
+234 TNAGGG

-248 EMSGGSI
+248 KMSGGSI
-255 ENCTAHEGA
+255 EDCTAHEGA

-276 SFSMNGSGEIKN
+276 SFSMTGGEIQNCNTDGVSIYAIGSGT
-288 CNQNGVS
+288 S
-295 VSAIGNGTPEF
+295 EF
-306 TMDGGTIEGSSGYGV
+306 TMTGGTIEDNGGYGV
-321 WVAAGSA
+321 WVDNGSA

-333 SVKDSERYDIYIG
+333 SVKGSERYDIYIG
-346 RSATLTVNNTQVGG
+346 SRATLTVNNTQVGG
-360 TVMNMG
+360 TVLNMG
-366 AITGQGSAEFTGTVE
+366 KITGQGSAEFTGTVE
-381 NLGYVGAGKI
+381 NSGYAAAGI

-408 IENSTWDEYV
+408 IEGSTWDEYV
-418 YLLGYRWPAEKIPSA
+418 YLLGYSWPTAKIPSG

-444 YISEPAAMTN
+444 YITPKMEN
-454 TLVIPEGVTVTVDL
+454 TLEIPEGVTVTVDL
-468 AGKPVSADTTVT
+468 AGKPVSADTGA

-490 LTLIDSST
+490 LTLIDSGT
-498 GGTLSIPIENDGVL
+498 DGTLSIPIENDGVL

-517 TVTGEVT
+517 TVTGKVT
-524 NKGTIQATGTPVTK
+524 NRGTIQATGTPVTQ
-538 FTGTLVNEEGASVTA
+538 FTGTLVNQEGASVTA
-553 GNFMDCTIT
+553 GDFRGCTIT
-562 NNGGTIGGDAIFDRP
+562 NNGGTIGGGAILDKP

-620 NLPEGFAVPETRRE
+620 NLPEGFAVPETRQE

-639 WNMASKP
+639 WNMAGKP

-676 PETESTL
+676 PETEFTL

>member
-1 MPVTGRKNFT
+1 MRSVWPSASCLPLLLR
-11 FKEDFANEKTF
+11 
-22 DQHGS
+22 
-27 GGQYGS
+27 
-33 QHHTCPCFCI
+33 P
-43 RGGQQPETVIGQE
+43 GGQQPETVIGQE
-56 IDRQNSSEDY
+56 IDRQNSSGDY
-66 SEVSS
+66 LEVSS
-71 LDQLTYTGNECKVRL
+71 LDQLTYTNNECKVRL
-86 KENIVMT
+86 TESIVMT
-93 TAVTVNS
+93 GAVTVNN

-114 APENDR
+114 AAANSQ

-125 DGALTI
+125 NGALTI
-131 EDSIGTGVIQ
+131 EDSGSTGVIQ
-141 GSGTVTSYGGNG
+141 GSGTVTGNG

-175 GFTAKYGAG
+175 GFTA
-184 VYMGS
+184 
-189 GTFHMTGGA
+189 T
-198 IQNCLA
+198 
-204 TDGGLA
+204 
-210 DGGGVYVFGG
+210 DGGGVYVSGG
-220 SFELTDGTISACKA
+220 SFKMTDGTISTCNAT
-234 NNAGGG
+234 NAGGG

-264 GVKVYA
+264 GVKVLA
-270 SNGKTA
+270 SSGETA

-288 CNQNGVS
+288 CNQDGVS
-295 VSAIGNGTPEF
+295 IAAIGGTSEF
-306 TMDGGTIEGSSGYGV
+306 SMSGGTIEDNSGFGV
-321 WVAAGSA
+321 WVDNGSA

-333 SVKDSERYDIYIG
+333 SVKGSERYDIYIG
-346 RSATLTVNNTQVGG
+346 SRAALTVKNTQVGG
-360 TVMNMG
+360 TVLNLG
-366 AITGQGSAEFTGTVE
+366 KITGQGSAEFTGTVE
-381 NLGYVGAGKI
+381 NSGYAVAEI

-398 IEHRSPYKGT
+398 IEHRFPYKGT
-408 IENSTWDEYV
+408 IEGSPDEYV
-418 YLLGYRWPAEKIPSA
+418 YLLGRSWKIPSG
-433 AGESISLKFPS
+433 AGESITLKVSSYLPPVMENSL
-444 YISEPAAMTN
+444 T
-454 TLVIPEGVTVTVDL
+454 IPEGVTVTVDL
-468 AGKPVSADTTVT
+468 AGKTLSAKE
-480 SDIKIINHGT
+480 SDFKIINNGT

-498 GGTLSIPIENDGVL
+498 GGALSIPIENDGVL

-517 TVTGEVT
+517 KVTSEVT
-524 NKGTIQATGTPVTK
+524 NKGTIQATGTPVTQ
-538 FTGTLVNEEGASVTA
+538 FTGTLVNQEGASVTA
-553 GNFMDCTIT
+553 GNFIDCTIT
-562 NNGGTIGGDAIFDRP
+562 NNGGTIGGDAIWDNP
-577 EPDPEQP
+577 EPGPEQP

-598 ALAVGTVVVGG
+598 ALAVGTAVVGG

-620 NLPEGFAVPETRRE
+620 NLPEGFAVPETRQE

-639 WNMASKP
+639 WNMAGKP

>member
-1 MPVTGRKNFT
+1 MRRG
-11 FKEDFANEKTF
+11 
-22 DQHGS
+22 
-27 GGQYGS
+27 
-33 QHHTCPCFCI
+33 
-43 RGGQQPETVIGQE
+43 GGQQPETVIGQE

-71 LDQLTYTGNECKVRL
+71 LDQLTYTNNECKVRL
-86 KENIVMT
+86 TKDIVMT
-93 TAVTVNS
+93 GAVTVNN

-114 APENDR
+114 AAANSQ

-125 DGALTI
+125 GGALTI

-141 GSGTVTSYGGNG
+141 GSGTVTGNG

-175 GFTAKYGAG
+175 GFTA
-184 VYMGS
+184 
-189 GTFHMTGGA
+189 T
-198 IQNCLA
+198 
-204 TDGGLA
+204 
-210 DGGGVYVFGG
+210 DGGGVYVDGG
-220 SFELTDGTISACKA
+220 SFEMSGGTISACNA
-234 NNAGGG
+234 TNAGGG

-248 EMSGGSI
+248 KMSGGSI
-255 ENCTAHEGA
+255 EDCTAHEGA

-276 SFSMNGSGEIKN
+276 SFSMTGGEIQNCNTDGVSIYAIGSGT
-288 CNQNGVS
+288 S
-295 VSAIGNGTPEF
+295 EF
-306 TMDGGTIEGSSGYGV
+306 TMTGGTIEDNGGYGV
-321 WVAAGSA
+321 WVDNGSA

-333 SVKDSERYDIYIG
+333 SVKGSERYDIYIG
-346 RSATLTVNNTQVGG
+346 SRATLTVNNTQVGG
-360 TVMNMG
+360 TVLNMG
-366 AITGQGSAEFTGTVE
+366 KITGQGSAEFTGTVE
-381 NLGYVGAGKI
+381 NSGYAAAGI

-408 IENSTWDEYV
+408 IEGSTWDEYV
-418 YLLGYRWPAEKIPSA
+418 YLLGYSWPTAKIPSG

-444 YISEPAAMTN
+444 YITPKMEN
-454 TLVIPEGVTVTVDL
+454 TLEIPEGVTVTVDL
-468 AGKPVSADTTVT
+468 AGKPVSADTGA

-490 LTLIDSST
+490 LTLIDSGT
-498 GGTLSIPIENDGVL
+498 DGTLSIPIENDGVL

-517 TVTGEVT
+517 TVTGKVT
-524 NKGTIQATGTPVTK
+524 NRGTIQATGTPVTQ
-538 FTGTLVNEEGASVTA
+538 FTGTLDNQEGASVTA
-553 GNFMDCTIT
+553 GDFRGCTIT
-562 NNGGTIGGDAIFDRP
+562 NNGGTIGGDAILDNP

-584 GAGSEDGGA
+584 GAGSEDGGT

-598 ALAVGTVVVGG
+598 ALAVGTAVVGG

-620 NLPEGFAVPETRRE
+620 NLPEGFAVPETRQE

-639 WNMASKP
+639 WNMAGKP

>member
-1 MPVTGRKNFT
+1 MRPG
-11 FKEDFANEKTF
+11 
-22 DQHGS
+22 
-27 GGQYGS
+27 
-33 QHHTCPCFCI
+33 
-43 RGGQQPETVIGQE
+43 GGQQPETVIGQE
-56 IDRQNSSEDY
+56 IDRQNSSGDY
-66 SEVSS
+66 LEVSS
-71 LDQLTYTGNECKVRL
+71 LDQLTYINNECKVRL
-86 KENIVMT
+86 TKDIVMT
-93 TAVTVNS
+93 KAVTVNN
-100 GNRLTIDLNGHTLT
+100 GNSLTIDLNGHTLT
-114 APENDR
+114 AAANSQ

-125 DGALTI
+125 GGALTI

-141 GSGTVTSYGGNG
+141 GSGTVTGNG

-175 GFTAKYGAG
+175 GFTA
-184 VYMGS
+184 
-189 GTFHMTGGA
+189 T
-198 IQNCLA
+198 
-204 TDGGLA
+204 
-210 DGGGVYVFGG
+210 DGGGVYVDGG
-220 SFELTDGTISACKA
+220 SFEMSGGTISACNA
-234 NNAGGG
+234 TNAGGG

-248 EMSGGSI
+248 KMSGGSI
-255 ENCTAHEGA
+255 EDCTAHEGA

-276 SFSMNGSGEIKN
+276 SFSMTGGEIQNCNTDGVSIYAIGSGT
-288 CNQNGVS
+288 S
-295 VSAIGNGTPEF
+295 EF
-306 TMDGGTIEGSSGYGV
+306 TMTGGTIEDNGGYGV
-321 WVAAGSA
+321 WVDNGSA

-333 SVKDSERYDIYIG
+333 SVKGSERYDIYIG
-346 RSATLTVNNTQVGG
+346 SRAALTVKNTQVGG
-360 TVMNMG
+360 TVLNLG
-366 AITGQGSAEFTGTVE
+366 KITGQGSAEFTGTVE
-381 NLGYVGAGKI
+381 KSGSAAAEI
-391 TGCKIHR
+391 TGCTIHR
-398 IEHRSPYKGT
+398 IEHRSPYNGT

-418 YLLGYRWPAEKIPSA
+418 YLLGRSWPTAKIPSA
-433 AGESISLKFPS
+433 AGESICLKVSS
-444 YISEPAAMTN
+444 YLPPVMEN
-454 TLVIPEGVTVTVDL
+454 TLEIPAGVTVTVDL
-468 AGKPVSADTTVT
+468 AGKTLSAAN
-480 SDIKIINHGT
+480 SDLKIINHGT

-498 GGTLSIPIENDGVL
+498 GGTLSIPIENDGIL

-517 TVTGEVT
+517 TVTGKVT
-524 NKGTIQATGTPVTK
+524 NRGTIQATGTPVTK

-553 GNFMDCTIT
+553 GNFKDCTIT
-562 NNGGTIGGDAIFDRP
+562 NNGGTIGGDAILDKP

-584 GAGSEDGGA
+584 GAGSEDGGT

-598 ALAVGTVVVGG
+598 ALAVGTAVVGG

-620 NLPEGFAVPETRRE
+620 NLPEGFAVPETRQE

-639 WNMASKP
+639 WNMAGKP

>member
-1 MPVTGRKNFT
+1 MRPG
-11 FKEDFANEKTF
+11 
-22 DQHGS
+22 
-27 GGQYGS
+27 
-33 QHHTCPCFCI
+33 
-43 RGGQQPETVIGQE
+43 GGQQPETVIGQE
-56 IDRQNSSEDY
+56 IDRQNSSGDY
-66 SEVSS
+66 LEVSS
-71 LDQLTYTGNECKVRL
+71 LDQLTYINNECKVRL
-86 KENIVMT
+86 TKDIVMT
-93 TAVTVNS
+93 KAVTVNN
-100 GNRLTIDLNGHTLT
+100 GNSLTIDLNGHTLT
-114 APENDR
+114 AAANSQ

-125 DGALTI
+125 GGALTI

-141 GSGTVTSYGGNG
+141 GSGTVTGNG

-175 GFTAKYGAG
+175 GFTA
-184 VYMGS
+184 
-189 GTFHMTGGA
+189 T
-198 IQNCLA
+198 
-204 TDGGLA
+204 
-210 DGGGVYVFGG
+210 DGGGVYVDGG
-220 SFELTDGTISACKA
+220 SFEMSGGTISACNA
-234 NNAGGG
+234 TNAGGG

-248 EMSGGSI
+248 KMSGGSI
-255 ENCTAHEGA
+255 EDCTAHEGA

-276 SFSMNGSGEIKN
+276 SFSMTGGEIQNCNTDGVSIYAIGSGT
-288 CNQNGVS
+288 S
-295 VSAIGNGTPEF
+295 EF
-306 TMDGGTIEGSSGYGV
+306 TMTGGTIEDNGGYGV
-321 WVAAGSA
+321 WVDNGSA

-333 SVKDSERYDIYIG
+333 SVKGSERYDIYIG
-346 RSATLTVNNTQVGG
+346 SRATLTVNNTQVGG
-360 TVMNMG
+360 TVLNMG
-366 AITGQGSAEFTGTVE
+366 KITGQGSAEFTGTVE
-381 NLGYVGAGKI
+381 NSGYAAAGI

-408 IENSTWDEYV
+408 IEGSTWDEYV
-418 YLLGYRWPAEKIPSA
+418 YLLGYSWPTAKIPSG

-444 YISEPAAMTN
+444 YITPKMEN
-454 TLVIPEGVTVTVDL
+454 TLEIPEGVTVTVDL
-468 AGKPVSADTTVT
+468 AGKPVSADTGA

-490 LTLIDSST
+490 LTLIDSGT
-498 GGTLSIPIENDGVL
+498 DGTLSIPIENDGVL

-517 TVTGEVT
+517 TVTGKVT
-524 NKGTIQATGTPVTK
+524 NKGTIKATGTPVTQ
-538 FTGTLVNEEGASVTA
+538 FTGTLDNEEGASVTA
-553 GNFMDCTIT
+553 GDFRGCTIT
-562 NNGGTIGGDAIFDRP
+562 NNGGTIGGDAILDNP

-584 GAGSEDGGA
+584 GAGSEDGGT

-598 ALAVGTVVVGG
+598 ALAVGTAVVGG

-620 NLPEGFAVPETRRE
+620 NLPEGFAVPETRQE

-639 WNMASKP
+639 WNMAGKP

>member
-1 MPVTGRKNFT
+1 MRPG
-11 FKEDFANEKTF
+11 
-22 DQHGS
+22 
-27 GGQYGS
+27 
-33 QHHTCPCFCI
+33 
-43 RGGQQPETVIGQE
+43 GGQQPETVIGQE
-56 IDRQNSSEDY
+56 IDRQNSSGDY
-66 SEVSS
+66 LEVSS
-71 LDQLTYTGNECKVRL
+71 LDQLTYINNECKVRL
-86 KENIVMT
+86 TKDIVMT
-93 TAVTVNS
+93 KAVTVNN
-100 GNRLTIDLNGHTLT
+100 GNSLTIDLNGHTLT
-114 APENDR
+114 AAANSQ

-125 DGALTI
+125 GGALTI

-141 GSGTVTSYGGNG
+141 GSGTVTGNG

-175 GFTAKYGAG
+175 GFTA
-184 VYMGS
+184 
-189 GTFHMTGGA
+189 
-198 IQNCLA
+198 
-204 TDGGLA
+204 TD
-210 DGGGVYVFGG
+210 
-220 SFELTDGTISACKA
+220 
-234 NNAGGG
+234 GGG

-248 EMSGGSI
+248 KMSGGSI
-255 ENCTAHEGA
+255 EDCTAHEGA

-276 SFSMNGSGEIKN
+276 SFSMTGGEIQNCNTDGVSIYAIGSGT
-288 CNQNGVS
+288 S
-295 VSAIGNGTPEF
+295 EF
-306 TMDGGTIEGSSGYGV
+306 TMTGGTIEDNGGYGV
-321 WVAAGSA
+321 WVDNGSA

-333 SVKDSERYDIYIG
+333 SVKGSERYDIYIG
-346 RSATLTVNNTQVGG
+346 SRATLTVNNTQVGG
-360 TVMNMG
+360 TVLNMG
-366 AITGQGSAEFTGTVE
+366 KITGQGSAEFTGTVE
-381 NLGYVGAGKI
+381 NSGYAAAGI

-408 IENSTWDEYV
+408 IEGSTWDEYV
-418 YLLGYRWPAEKIPSA
+418 YLLGYSWPTAKIPSG

-444 YISEPAAMTN
+444 YITPKMEN
-454 TLVIPEGVTVTVDL
+454 TLEIPEGVTVTVDL
-468 AGKPVSADTTVT
+468 AGKPVSADTGA

-490 LTLIDSST
+490 LTLIDSGT
-498 GGTLSIPIENDGVL
+498 DGTLSIPIENDGVL

-517 TVTGEVT
+517 TVTGKVT
-524 NKGTIQATGTPVTK
+524 NRGTIQATGTPVTK
-538 FTGTLVNEEGASVTA
+538 FTGTLVNQEGASVTA

-562 NNGGTIGGDAIFDRP
+562 NNGGTIGGGAILDKP

-598 ALAVGTVVVGG
+598 ALAVGTAVVGG

-620 NLPEGFAVPETRRE
+620 NLPEGFAVPETRQE

-639 WNMASKP
+639 WNMAGKP